1 MRISDW
7 SSDVCSSDL
16 HRAVVL
22 EQEREHAVVHAVGV
36 LLLQGERKRHAAV
49 AVVAGLVPDP
59 PRGQHVFPVRMAA
72 GHRVAPHRNDV
83 AAGLHQFEVEFGQ
96 VLERAVLVAGVAE
109 AVDVLG
115 ESAAAGLA
123 RSEEHTSELQS
134 LMRTSYAVFCLKK

>member
-1 MRISDW
+1 MLRRPPRSPRTDTLCPYTTLVR
-7 SSDVCSSDL
+7 S
-16 HRAVVL
+16 
-22 EQEREHAVVHAVGV
+22 Q
-36 LLLQGERKRHAAV
+36 RHAAV

-83 AAGLHQFEVEFGQ
+83 AAGLHQFAVEFGQ

-123 RSEEHTSELQS
+123 GQREPALAVVAGHRYRQRTR
-134 LMRTSYAVFCLKK
+134 RTSS